1 MIMNYKLSSFERERE
16 RERERAA
23 AQHSTLYK
31 GGKSWNK
38 HLVSEQTSE
47 RRSEAV

>member
-16 RERERAA
+16 REREAA
-23 AQHSTLYK
+23 AQRSILYK
-31 GGKSWNK
+31 GGKGWNK

-47 RRSEAV
+47 GRSEAV

>member
-16 RERERAA
+16 RVA
-23 AQHSTLYK
+23 AQRSILYK

-47 RRSEAV
+47 GRSEAV

>member
-16 RERERAA
+16 RERAA
-23 AQHSTLYK
+23 AQRSILYK
-31 GGKSWNK
+31 GGKGWNK

-47 RRSEAV
+47 GRSEAV